1 MILFKDFYYFLSFSL
16 YYIKNTEVIQIT
28 LRQFLKREIIFKI
41 LLFSFSAYILLMIFS
56 VSNYIEFQETRKNS
70 LINLFEHSVMTFED
84 SINSIENDFNNVL
97 KDFYENFESDG
108 FFNTEIN
115 KKVQTKNSLTID
127 EDITKLTRF
136 DFTVY
141 LTNKDGIIKESFNS
155 ENYSLKINNP
165 KIIEVIKNL
174 GDDIYISNFLID
186 INENKLVKFLVSHYG
201 DDYAVIKLNLPNKLI
216 FDTFNRL
223 ALSVSDEGSMKNVSS
238 FIMDSDMNT
247 YTITGKPLNYSE
259 EQMENLNS
267 KKISYFNISFLRESV
282 NYSYTLYDHMFRPV
296 KFFISFEVDK
306 SKVFSTMLLYF
317 IIFICFLILTLY
329 IVKRILDRTEKYVVA
344 PINHIVEKSKNFD
357 LKNPDS
363 NSLEYKTT
371 SYKLKEINFL
381 DNKLNDFSKYII
393 EYFVQLKGSYN
404 DLENAFATIEEK
416 NDALKDAYLNFA
428 QKLSVIAEGHDE
440 VTGKHIY
447 RVGEISAF
455 FAEKL
460 GMSREETENIR
471 NFAPLHDIGK
481 IFTPNEIL
489 KKDGPLTP
497 EEWTEMKNH
506 TVNAAKIL
514 DDDYFITAKNIALYH
529 HEKYDGSGYPY
540 GISGNDIP
548 IEAQIVQMADI
559 FDALRSQRPYKK
571 SFSLEET
578 YDIILKG
585 DSRLKPNHFNPDI
598 LDIFKYYYKKIDE
611 IFLSLQD

>member
-1 MILFKDFYYFLSFSL
+1 
-16 YYIKNTEVIQIT
+16 
-28 LRQFLKREIIFKI
+28 
-41 LLFSFSAYILLMIFS
+41 
-56 VSNYIEFQETRKNS
+56 
-70 LINLFEHSVMTFED
+70 
-84 SINSIENDFNNVL
+84 
-97 KDFYENFESDG
+97 
-108 FFNTEIN
+108 
-115 KKVQTKNSLTID
+115 
-127 EDITKLTRF
+127 
-136 DFTVY
+136 
-141 LTNKDGIIKESFNS
+141 
-155 ENYSLKINNP
+155 
-165 KIIEVIKNL
+165 
-174 GDDIYISNFLID
+174 
-186 INENKLVKFLVSHYG
+186 
-201 DDYAVIKLNLPNKLI
+201 
-216 FDTFNRL
+216 
-223 ALSVSDEGSMKNVSS
+223 
-238 FIMDSDMNT
+238 
-247 YTITGKPLNYSE
+247 
-259 EQMENLNS
+259 
-267 KKISYFNISFLRESV
+267 
-282 NYSYTLYDHMFRPV
+282 
-296 KFFISFEVDK
+296 
-306 SKVFSTMLLYF
+306 MLLYF

>member
-1 MILFKDFYYFLSFSL
+1 
-16 YYIKNTEVIQIT
+16 
-28 LRQFLKREIIFKI
+28 
-41 LLFSFSAYILLMIFS
+41 MIFS
-56 VSNYIEFQETRKNS
+56 VSNYIEFQETRKNG
-70 LINLFEHSVMTFED
+70 LINLFEHSVMTFQD
-84 SINSIENDFNNVL
+84 SINSIETDFNNVL
-97 KDFYENFESDG
+97 KDFYEIFESNG

-115 KKVQTKNSLTID
+115 KKLQTKTSITFG

-141 LTNKDGIIKESFNS
+141 LTNKEGIIKESFNS
-155 ENYSLKINNP
+155 ENYSMKINNP
-165 KIIEVIKNL
+165 KITEVIKNL
-174 GDDIYISNFLID
+174 GDEVYISNFLID
-186 INENKLVKFLVSHYG
+186 INEKKLVKFLVSHYG

-223 ALSVSDEGSMKNVSS
+223 AISVSDEVSMKNVSS
-238 FIMDSDMNT
+238 FILDSDMNT
-247 YTITGKPLNYSE
+247 YTITGKTLNYSE

-282 NYSYTLYDHMFRPV
+282 NYSFTLYDHMFRPV

-306 SKVFSTMLLYF
+306 SKIFTTVLLYF
-317 IIFICFLILTLY
+317 IIFICFLTLTLY

-363 NSLEYKTT
+363 NSLEHKTT
-371 SYKLKEINFL
+371 PYKLKEIDFL

-489 KKDGPLTP
+489 KKAGPLTP
-497 EEWTEMKNH
+497 EEWAEMKNH

>member
-1 MILFKDFYYFLSFSL
+1 FKDFYYFLSFSL